1 MCSPNAGVVGTCD
14 RILYDL
20 VLHDF
25 PDNQVFFLWRRSLIQ
40 ATIPKQ
46 TREEVRFDEIYVGF

>member
-14 RILYDL
+14 RILYGL

-25 PDNQVFFLWRRSLIQ
+25 PYNQVFFLWAARPYSGDY
-40 ATIPKQ
+40 T
-46 TREEVRFDEIYVGF
+46 

>member
-1 MCSPNAGVVGTCD
+1 MCSPNAGVLGTCD
-14 RILYDL
+14 RILYSL

-25 PDNQVFFLWRRSLIQ
+25 PHNQVFFLWWRVLIQ
-40 ATIPKQ
+40 TTIPKQ

>member
-14 RILYDL
+14 RILYGL

-25 PDNQVFFLWRRSLIQ
+25 PYNQVFFLWRRVPIQ
-40 ATIPKQ
+40 ATIPKR
-46 TREEVRFDEIYVGF
+46 TLGEVRFDEIYVGS